1 MKIRI
6 ELIGDVSVVSIDG
19 NVLQEHVSVFRKT
32 LLDLVEEGKIKIVLD
47 MMSSNYIS
55 SLCLATIADVKKMV
69 KDLGGDLKLS
79 RINKLV
85 QNLLDTTNL
94 VKKVETFDDVNA
106 AVKSFASSKK

>member
-1 MKIRI
+1 VKIRI
-6 ELIGDVSVVSIDG
+6 EVIGNVSVVGIDG
-19 NVLQEHVSVFRKT
+19 NVLQEDVSVFRKA
-32 LLDLVEEGKIKIVLD
+32 LLHLVEEGKIKIVLD

-55 SLCLATIADVKKMV
+55 SLCLATIADVKKKV
-69 KDLGGDLKLS
+69 KDLDGDLKLS

-94 VKKVETFDDVNA
+94 IKKVETFDDVNA